1 TSAGDSTFAGI
12 VRMVERAQRERSPSV
27 RVADRYAAGFV
38 VIALLVAGGAWLATG
53 DVGRALAVLVVASPC
68 PLILAVPVA
77 IVSGMSRCSKRGV
90 LVKGGGAL
98 ERLAQA
104 TILFFDKTGT
114 LT

>member
-1 TSAGDSTFAGI
+1 
-12 VRMVERAQRERSPSV
+12 M
-27 RVADRYAAGFV
+27 
-38 VIALLVAGGAWLATG
+38 LTG
-53 DVGRALAVLVVASPC
+53 DVARALAVLVVATPC

-77 IVSGMSRCSKRGV
+77 IVSGMSRCSKRSI

-114 LT
+114 LTGGRARIVAIECGTDVGAAEVLRFAASLG